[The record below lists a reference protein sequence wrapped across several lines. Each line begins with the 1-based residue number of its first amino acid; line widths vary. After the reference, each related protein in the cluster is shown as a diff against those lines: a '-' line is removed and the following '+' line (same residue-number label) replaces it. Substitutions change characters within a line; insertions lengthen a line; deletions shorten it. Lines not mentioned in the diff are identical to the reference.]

1 MRNSEN
7 YSKIRFKAISAN
19 EGFARLCAAA
29 FASQQ
34 DPTVEVISD
43 IKTAVSEAV
52 TNAVVHAYPDRTGE
66 VEMTL
71 LSDCGVLTIYIRDE
85 GTGIADVEKAMQP
98 FYTTSEGDERSGM
111 GFTVMNTFMD
121 GLTVT
126 SKVGG
131 GTTVMMKKVLT
142 GKKR

>member
-1 MRNSEN
+1 MQD
-7 YSKIRFKAISAN
+7 
-19 EGFARLCAAA
+19 FAAAA

-85 GTGIADVEKAMQP
+85 GAGIADVEKAMQP

-121 GLTVT
+121 SLTVT